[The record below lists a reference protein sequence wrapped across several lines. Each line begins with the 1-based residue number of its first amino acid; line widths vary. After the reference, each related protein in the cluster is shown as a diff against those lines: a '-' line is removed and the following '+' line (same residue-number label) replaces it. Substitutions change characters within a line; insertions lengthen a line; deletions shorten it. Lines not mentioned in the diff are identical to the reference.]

1 MAHAKLYMLGGH
13 VLAVDEET
21 AKTVAI
27 QLETGT
33 PKAVHYTIRPGVK
46 LTIAAA
52 QCAAVEVDS
61 TPGKYNA

>member
-21 AKTVAI
+21 AKTVANHM
-27 QLETGT
+27 ETGAA
-33 PKAVHYTIRPGVK
+33 KAVHYTIRPGVK
-46 LTIAAA
+46 ITIAAA
-52 QCAAVEVDS
+52 QCAAVEVDE